1 MSDPAPSPAHPSP
14 LPDGWR
20 AEPFRDI
27 YVRDGI
33 RFAHRRSNLTITVV
47 IADTIEVEPSPTTGL
62 EELSALGE
70 MIRWIER
77 TWQSAWRLSP
87 AACYARG
94 TFALLVGGA
103 RS

>member
-1 MSDPAPSPAHPSP
+1 MPDPAPSPAHPSP

-33 RFAHRRSNLTITVV
+33 RFAHRRAGLTVNVV
-47 IADTIEVEPSPTTGL
+47 IVHTIEVEPSPATGL
-62 EELSALGE
+62 EELSALSE
-70 MIRWIER
+70 MLRWIEL

-87 AACYARG
+87 AATFARG
-94 TFALLVGGA
+94 TFAFLAGGA